1 MFEWLLEATKT
12 DKFPSVS
19 LQVVHI
25 LCKTNKII
33 YNDSC

>member
-19 LQVVHI
+19 PHVIHI

-33 YNDSC
+33 HNDSC